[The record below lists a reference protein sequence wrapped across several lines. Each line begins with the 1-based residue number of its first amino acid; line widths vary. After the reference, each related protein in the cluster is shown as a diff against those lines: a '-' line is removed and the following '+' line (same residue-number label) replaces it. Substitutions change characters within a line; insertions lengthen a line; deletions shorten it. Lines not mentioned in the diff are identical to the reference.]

1 MTDTLVPDS
10 LFAIPAELP
19 TIEVVHPTNPNESIV
34 INAEDFDPTIHQRWS
49 EKLQSVATKTTSDS
63 GETSE
68 QPKKRGRKAAT
79 MTAPAPEP
87 EPEPKPLVKRRATRT
102 RPSKVKPS
110 PSGASVEL
118 TPAETAAAAI
128 VASVPA
134 GVAERLAA
142 LEAMDASQIKAIA
155 EQHGIPRPRAGGWKA
170 AIPRIV
176 AVEFPEDETTAG

>member
-19 TIEVVHPTNPNESIV
+19 TIEVVHPTDPNESIV

-49 EKLQSVATKTTSDS
+49 EKLQPVATKTTS

-68 QPKKRGRKAAT
+68 PKKRGRTPKAA
-79 MTAPAPEP
+79 APAPEP
-87 EPEPKPLVKRRATRT
+87 KKRGRTPKSTSPTIAAVPEPETPKEILVDAF
-102 RPSKVKPS
+102 V
-110 PSGASVEL
+110 
-118 TPAETAAAAI
+118 
-128 VASVPA
+128 SVPA
-134 GVAERLAA
+134 GAAERLAA

-176 AVEFPEDETTAG
+176 AVEFPEDEPAED